1 MKYMLDFMEKDR
13 TALLASSAAETSLI
27 AEIILIITGNYML
40 GQVMGIELSS
50 LSRRLFLFL
59 RRRRDIESDER
70 YQWAK
75 GRDGLFELVLGVSG
89 RTMYT
94 TTANGINVAAIIC
107 FPL

>member
-1 MKYMLDFMEKDR
+1 M
-13 TALLASSAAETSLI
+13 SSAAETSLI

-40 GQVMGIELSS
+40 GQAMGIELSS

-70 YQWAK
+70 YRWVK
-75 GRDGLFELVLGVSG
+75 GHDGLFELVLGVSG

-107 FPL
+107 FSAVTYI